1 MGFIKCSKSI
11 TLATFG
17 ATSGSRM
24 VVEVPLDPPVAHA
37 GHKVLLEPPM
47 AHARSLS

>member
-1 MGFIKCSKSI
+1 MGFVKYIKSI

-24 VVEVPLDPPVAHA
+24 VIEVPLEPLVAHT
-37 GHKVLLEPPM
+37 
-47 AHARSLS
+47 RSQKYK